1 MARAGAAAR
10 RYAEAAFEIAER
22 DNALDRWQD
31 DLRLAAA
38 ITADPG
44 VARVLNSPRVLQAE
58 RDRVLDELI
67 GGRISPGALNLVR
80 LLTRRTKLEMLGAVA
95 AEFTRLLNLKR
106 GIVSA
111 VVTSALPLTP
121 DEDRAIR
128 AKVAQMTGATVDIQT
143 REDPELIGGLT
154 VRIGDR
160 LIDAS
165 VRGRL
170 ERLREQLLAGTRAGG

>member
-22 DNALDRWQD
+22 DNALDRWRD
-31 DLRLAAA
+31 DLRIAAEM
-38 ITADPG
+38 TSDPR
-44 VARVLNSPRVLQAE
+44 VARVLGSPRVRVAD
-58 RDRVLDELI
+58 RDVVLEQLL
-67 GGRISPGALNLVR
+67 GSRISPGALNLVR
-80 LLTRRTKLEMLGAVA
+80 LLTRRSKLEMVPAVA
-95 AEFTRLLNLKR
+95 AEFSRLLNLKR

-128 AKVAQMTGATVDIQT
+128 AKVAQMTGTTVDIQT
-143 REDPELIGGLT
+143 REDPALIGGLT